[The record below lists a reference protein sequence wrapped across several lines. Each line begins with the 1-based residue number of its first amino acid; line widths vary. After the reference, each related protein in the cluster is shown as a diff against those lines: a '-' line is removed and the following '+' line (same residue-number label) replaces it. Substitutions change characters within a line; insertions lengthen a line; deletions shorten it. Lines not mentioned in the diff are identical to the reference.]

1 MTQIKKILQVE
12 DEAGISDLVHDI
24 LEMNGIE
31 HELATTGEE
40 AINALDGQD
49 NYSGIDSYDV
59 FLIDQ
64 SFPGGPGSKIAQ
76 EIRHRGND
84 KRIVMFSGADIQSA
98 QSETAHLCNMHYLHK
113 PMSNIVTQL
122 VPALEGKYTNI

>member
-1 MTQIKKILQVE
+1 MAEIQRVLQVE
-12 DEAGISDLVHDI
+12 DEAGISGLIHDI
-24 LEMNGIE
+24 LEIKGIG

-40 AINALDGQD
+40 AIAALDGTG

-59 FLIDQ
+59 FLLDQ
-64 SFPGGPGSKIAQ
+64 SFPGGPGSRIAE
-76 EIRHRGND
+76 EIRNRGND

-98 QSETAHLCNMHYLHK
+98 QSETSHLSNMHYLHK